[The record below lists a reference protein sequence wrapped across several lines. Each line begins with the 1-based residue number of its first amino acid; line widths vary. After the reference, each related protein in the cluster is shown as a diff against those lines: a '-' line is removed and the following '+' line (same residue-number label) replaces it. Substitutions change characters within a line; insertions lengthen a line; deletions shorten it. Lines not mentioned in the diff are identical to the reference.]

1 MPIQYPDA
9 PQFQAPNLNLL
20 GAYAQGQALAS
31 NTLRDQVMQNQLAEF
46 ERKRAIDQ
54 QLMNVTGAPDFNLSS
69 PEAVRRLQGLDL
81 DAAMK
86 VKAAQ
91 EMAAY
96 HAAATAN
103 QTSHAAIRAAR
114 YKAEVPGIEAETA
127 HKITT
132 ANTGYLDLHSKKIT
146 AAQDILSRTDP
157 ETWAE
162 DHAAIMKLDPQ
173 FASHLPPPDKF
184 DQKKINKSLMSIDMT
199 RNIIGEELKARIPKV
214 MAPTENMPGMIVG
227 PGGVE
232 KLPQVAQGSTAWGP
246 EVAAPVVRPQ
256 NAMAPTAPAAPVGNN
271 MGRLLSPE
279 AMSLPPEAK
288 DIQDTMAVEQQIQ
301 QNAPIGREKEALGKY
316 RFGKTL
322 KGMGNTFIDLAKNSG
337 IVVPGETPEQT
348 FEALANQSKAGKILG
363 KLDASE
369 RLALVDQLKSQIV
382 TAIPQFAA
390 AAGLQSKNFDS
401 EKEGERLMRALADP
415 DNIANISSAFRILND
430 LNTQFGT
437 GKPLFEAK
445 KEIGGILGLRG
456 QTKTPNAPKKL
467 EGAIDFGAM
476 D

>member
-1 MPIQYPDA
+1 MPIQYPDM
-9 PQFQAPNLNLL
+9 PQFQPPNFNFL
-20 GAYAQGQALAS
+20 GALAQGEATAS
-31 NTLRDQVMQNQLAEF
+31 NDLRNQVMQNQLAEF
-46 ERKRAIDQ
+46 ERKRGIEQ
-54 QLMNVTGAPDFNLSS
+54 QLMNVTGAPGFNLSS
-69 PEAVRRLQGLDL
+69 PEAVRQLQGLDL
-81 DAAMK
+81 DTAMK

-103 QTSHAAIRAAR
+103 QTSDAAIRAAR

-132 ANTGYLDLHSKKIT
+132 ANTGYLDLHNKKIT
-146 AAQDILSRTDP
+146 AAQDILARTDP

-173 FASHLPPPDKF
+173 FASHLPSPDKF

-214 MAPTENMPGMIVG
+214 VSPTENMPGMIVG
-227 PGGVE
+227 PEGVS
-232 KLPQVAQGSTAWGP
+232 KLPQVAPGSTAWGP

-256 NAMAPTAPAAPVGNN
+256 NVMVSNAPVNNN

-288 DIQDTMAVEQQIQ
+288 AIQDTMATEQAIQ
-301 QNAPIGREKEALGKY
+301 QAAPIGREKEALGKY
-316 RFGKTL
+316 RFSNTL
-322 KGMGNTFIDLAKNSG
+322 KDMGNTFIDLAKAKG
-337 IVVPGETPEQT
+337 IVVPGETPGET
-348 FEALANQSKAGKILG
+348 FETLANRSKAGQILG

-369 RLALVDQLKSQIV
+369 RLALVDQLKSLV
-382 TAIPQFAA
+382 TTAVPQFAS

-401 EKEGERLMRALADP
+401 EKEGQRLMSALADP
-415 DNIANISSAFRILND
+415 DNIANISSAFGILNN
-430 LNTQFGT
+430 LNKQFGS
-437 GKPLFEAK
+437 GAQLFEPK
-445 KEIGGILGLRG
+445 KEIGGIIGARRG
-456 QTKTPNAPKKL
+456 AEQKPSG
-467 EGAIDFGAM
+467 EIDFGALK
-476 D
+476 